1 MKATIDC
8 VHCYLKQAVSCMK
21 MAGIDEDTQHEII
34 YKLMD
39 YIKDYDR
46 ADTPAGNS
54 TLAVLKTYELINND
68 DPYKEVKKQS
78 NDLALQLYPRLKDII
93 DENGDRLYKALKISV
108 AGNVIDLGIRRSF
121 NIEEELKYSMETGFA
136 KDHYQAFAKKLEQVD
151 EVLFLGDNSGEIV
164 FDKILVEE
172 LVRLG
177 KRVTYVVKEGPVLND
192 STMEDALYVGMDK
205 VARVMTTG
213 SRFLGVSFKHI
224 SRKFADVLNNAPL
237 VIAKGQA
244 NFESLEQEKMAR
256 DRIFF
261 LLKIKCDEVSKTA
274 GVQMGDL
281 AFFTV

>member
-93 DENGDRLYKALKISV
+93 DENGDRLYKAL
-108 AGNVIDLGIRRSF
+108 
-121 NIEEELKYSMETGFA
+121 
-136 KDHYQAFAKKLEQVD
+136 
-151 EVLFLGDNSGEIV
+151 
-164 FDKILVEE
+164 
-172 LVRLG
+172 
-177 KRVTYVVKEGPVLND
+177 
-192 STMEDALYVGMDK
+192 
-205 VARVMTTG
+205 
-213 SRFLGVSFKHI
+213 
-224 SRKFADVLNNAPL
+224 
-237 VIAKGQA
+237 
-244 NFESLEQEKMAR
+244 
-256 DRIFF
+256 
-261 LLKIKCDEVSKTA
+261 
-274 GVQMGDL
+274 
-281 AFFTV
+281 